1 MEYRKRNRSRA
12 RRRSSAQPTPSGAG
26 RVITALLIIGA
37 IVYIVSASAAG
48 TWIAKNIIAPVFDML
63 SSGGSTP
70 TDALDAHTAPS
81 PDGDVTVLLDDD
93 NAKPA
98 SASSEELSLPALN
111 CYALQMGAFGEI
123 TNAQSE
129 AAALKLKGAGGY
141 IMQDGERY
149 RVFASAYLDEASAK
163 EVRERLTGE
172 GVDCTVYA
180 MCYPMQKFRV
190 TAPQDK
196 LDAIALGFSAI
207 SKAHES
213 LSQAVLDFDRS
224 AKSAKEGVEAALVIR
239 QTLQGDMNDLSALGR
254 GEPVLGDIIA
264 CYEAIDARL
273 NELCSGSEQSIV
285 DFSAQMKYTQLYT
298 SHEYAKLLNSLG

>member
-1 MEYRKRNRSRA
+1 MEYRKRSRSRI
-12 RRRSSAQPTPSGAG
+12 RRRSSAQPVPSGAG

-63 SSGGSTP
+63 SISSSTP
-70 TDALDAHTAPS
+70 TDALNADASTS
-81 PDGDVTVLLDDD
+81 GDGEVIVLSGEE
-93 NAKPA
+93 A
-98 SASSEELSLPALN
+98 SEPVSAASEELSLPALS
-111 CYALQMGAFGEI
+111 CYALQMGAFSEI
-123 TNAQSE
+123 ANAQSE

-141 IMQDGERY
+141 IMHDGERY

-163 EVRERLTGE
+163 EVKERLTSE

-180 MCYPMQKFRV
+180 MCYPTQKFRV

-196 LDAIALGFSAI
+196 LSAI
-207 SKAHES
+207 SLGFCAISQAYES
-213 LSQAVLDFDRS
+213 LSQAVLDFDRN

-239 QTLQGDMNDLSALGR
+239 QTLQSDMVNLSTLGR
-254 GEPVLGDIIA
+254 NEPVLGDIIA
-264 CYEAIDARL
+264 CYEAVDARL
-273 NELCSGSEQSIV
+273 SELCSSSAQSIV
-285 DFSAQMKYTQLYT
+285 DFSAQMKYTQIYT